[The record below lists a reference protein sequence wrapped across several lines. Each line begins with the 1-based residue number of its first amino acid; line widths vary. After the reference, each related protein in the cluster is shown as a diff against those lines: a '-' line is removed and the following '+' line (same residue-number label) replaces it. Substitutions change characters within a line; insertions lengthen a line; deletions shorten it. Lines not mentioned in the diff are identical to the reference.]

1 MNLFLRT
8 FSAFSIGLMDERKK
22 LSWLRDRK
30 YNQLLK
36 ALGKGFRERYNH
48 STNKDAVRGISVSR
62 VKGE

>member
-1 MNLFLRT
+1 
-8 FSAFSIGLMDERKK
+8 MDERKK

-62 VKGE
+62 VKGEECIRIFGRT